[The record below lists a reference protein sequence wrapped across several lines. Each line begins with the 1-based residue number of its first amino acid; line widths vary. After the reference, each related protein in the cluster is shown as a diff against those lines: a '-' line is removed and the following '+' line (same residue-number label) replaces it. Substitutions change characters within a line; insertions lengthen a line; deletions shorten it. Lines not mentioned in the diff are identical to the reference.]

1 MEKLCQIIQIFA
13 FLHPYQHQPSLP
25 FIHTFFDNGH
35 IKNNNKQMT
44 NKGNQLTNEEKKNME
59 ACNGSLFSETFLKII
74 HK

>member
-1 MEKLCQIIQIFA
+1 MEKLCQIFQIFA

-44 NKGNQLTNEEKKNME
+44 NKGNQLTNGKKKKH
-59 ACNGSLFSETFLKII
+59 GSLQWKPFFRNL
-74 HK
+74 

>member
-25 FIHTFFDNGH
+25 FVHTFFDNGH

-44 NKGNQLTNEEKKNME
+44 NKGNKLINEEKKTWKLAME
-59 ACNGSLFSETFLKII
+59 AFFRNLLKNNS
-74 HK
+74 